1 MSYSNGKFVYRKMWG
16 KWAMTTA
23 LAKVVAAIWL
33 CMTLAAVHGDS
44 LRTVGPAVQV
54 VVEAEE
60 AARTVVQTW
69 DKAEAA
75 VKAYLVEVEARMR
88 VVDGAVTTIG
98 TNPYY
103 GTEYA
108 NIKVQVPA
116 HQQSHRAR
124 AAAQRLLLEAKDRAL
139 AEVLTEVATAYR
151 ATIWLQGAAEVAIEV
166 TATQTEIATERAMA
180 AAKIQTK
187 RAVECA
193 LKAVAAE
200 VVLNQASSV
209 SIIAMKDVAEF
220 VDQLWIMPVYAASL
234 RRGALQQQSQAA
246 YQAVIA
252 EKDATLDV
260 AKDVAVARAMAIM
273 AAESW
278 ARALALAAVDARLT
292 VGVEI
297 AEIAVAQPTPSPLMA
312 TDEQP
317 MSSAPSVSVGES
329 PVSSVP
335 SVPTEAVESSPSFLV
350 SEDSRSGSML

>member
-1 MSYSNGKFVYRKMWG
+1 MSYSNEKFVYQKMWG

-23 LAKVVAAIWL
+23 SAKVVAAIWL
-33 CMTLAAVHGDS
+33 CMTLAVVHGDS

-60 AARTVVQTW
+60 AARAVVQAW

-88 VVDGAVTTIG
+88 VVDEAVTTIRS
-98 TNPYY
+98 NPYY

-151 ATIWLQGAAEVAIEV
+151 ATIWLQGAAEVAVEV

-220 VDQLWIMPVYAASL
+220 VDQLWMMPVYAASL
-234 RRGALQQQSQAA
+234 RRSEIPTQAA

-252 EKDATLDV
+252 ERGATLDV
-260 AKDVAVARAMAIM
+260 AKDVAVARAMASM

-278 ARALALAAVDARLT
+278 AGALALAAVDARLT

-297 AEIAVAQPTPSPLMA
+297 AEIAVAQPTPA
-312 TDEQP
+312 DEH
-317 MSSAPSVSVGES
+317 

-335 SVPTEAVESSPSFLV
+335 SVPTEAVEASPSFPVL
-350 SEDSRSGSML
+350 EDSRSG